1 MLITIHRSFPMPRP
15 LTCRIIA
22 SDPDSIFF
30 KPRGVP
36 MSALE
41 TVVLTRDECEALRL
55 ADMLGLYHEEA
66 AQRMDISRQTFGRI
80 IESARRK
87 IATAIIEGKAF
98 QVSGGEVR
106 VEPVDGLRRCCRRA
120 VKPRKPNVETN

>member
-1 MLITIHRSFPMPRP
+1 
-15 LTCRIIA
+15 
-22 SDPDSIFF
+22 
-30 KPRGVP
+30 

-66 AQRMDISRQTFGRI
+66 AQRMEISRQTFGRI

-87 IATAIIEGKAF
+87 LVTAIVEGKAF
-98 QVSGGEVR
+98 QISGGEVR
-106 VEPVDGLRRCCRRA
+106 MERTSGLRRCCRR
-120 VKPRKPNVETN
+120 VVRSEK